1 MFKRGITV
9 NEILEGIN
17 KGIKIKDYPD
27 DKLYPSCLILHFV
40 DQRPIHIVI
49 SQEVNREYVISLQLM
64 FQIRNFGM

>member
-27 DKLYPSCLILHFV
+27 EKPYPSCLILHFV